1 MTQGLDELIEWL
13 VAEVAYYGDGKL
25 PLHRKYYDLH
35 IVKGNVRPELSWKV
49 DGATKKRTKTRRT
62 IPRAHQFKSTS
73 IAAHPRRNE
82 KLMLTLIIGCPIS
95 DLFAALRRFQKYG
108 NEDDGIDDPEE
119 KAAAL
124 AALNGPLD
132 ETDMKIGRLAW
143 KWMVETGDVSIGIDG
158 EWNHLT
164 FDEIMSVPEELA
176 ENPSNDPVKDSKGKQ
191 SVARPTADGMSKPS
205 KPTKLPKFRPCVFID
220 EETVWRTLTGHGPD
234 FKKIPNL
241 EWRLLIVIAATK
253 ERGILQGDLVRATGQ
268 DKRSVPKRTDF
279 LSLKGYIAK
288 RTHMV
293 RGTKTSKLWLTKFA
307 PTLPAPSNP
316 LGGLDMSAEALTKDM
331 EPVSWK
337 NQWVDNQNKDGKEE
351 IAYMAFGQTIMAVI
365 KAWGTVRIGDLKR
378 KLGIMGRKWQM
389 KVMSKFLRRF
399 DAQGNISYVAA
410 QIVGDS
416 FVFKDCVRFER
427 EPTPTDWSNLLATG
441 KKHSQYAELRDK
453 MPTKKL
459 PKKSVR
465 SKKKKGKGKGRP
477 LALSRSNA
485 PVLNPKNRAQP
496 SLMDTNWVQ
505 EKPLANTIIEFVL
518 TGAEEGYTAPEIS
531 EATVGSAFRRQ
542 IFAHMNSICA
552 PDAQPSH
559 LGEYQ
564 MSSQLKKFDQGKAH
578 VFVASGTRKPKTT
591 AQPHDAELIDP
602 ALEGNNL
609 SRATSDDFGFG
620 SVQASTFLDDGTS
633 DLTILGRM
641 EPGKPVKMKRP
652 PLRRKL
658 VDANVKENWAAA
670 LKTAGKADATTG
682 EQSNAA
688 YDGQV
693 TNDNSETAKSDAQNQ
708 TEGTGA
714 SAEATVTRPTRKRK
728 ASQRVSYLDG
738 YDGVTVGHQDAQNN
752 DDGTP
757 ARKRRTAQ
765 KLGYAELAEDLEE
778 SSDYDSDYEQ
788 DRTNPGV
795 YVSIPGSLNPDVH
808 KKGRPRKSIVLI
820 FRSDKI
826 KDPNYLP
833 GWTAYPRAPTPP
845 PLPAKLISRPRKKPT
860 QPIAAESGSSAPVPS
875 QFQSQ
880 QLEQAEDKQSESHNG
895 APVPESSL
903 VDKGTIRPQKLA
915 APIETEESP
924 LQPSATATP
933 NVFSSGEPSTVDTS
947 TATVEQ
953 ASKKASHAPK
963 RDVNSKRRR
972 TDGTNK
978 WICDKCGGEWKND
991 IGLKYHLEKA
1001 KVPCNPFYAEH
1012 PELMVKVKAVKTRR
1026 AIFASPEPEAARP
1039 GTSSSSTSASSLH
1052 TIGKASRTQT
1062 KKTGSMANSTPSAPK
1077 VTEFIDPTNPR
1088 PVLKQRSI
1096 LKSRHGVSGVVAP
1109 RGVQVSE
1116 AVAKETAAAKPTED
1130 SLGAATP
1137 TDSMVNVP
1145 NRALSP
1151 EDGDAEEELPYLKQI
1166 RAEQARSSRR
1176 ASSKPSA
1183 TPAEDHGKPPQTHP
1197 DMSEDNRSTAVLSG
1211 SQFIEAGA
1219 VDQGS
1224 SIAANPA
1231 STMFDPYPTG
1241 VLEPAAPRPMANMQP
1256 HTDESGQA
1264 TSLQQPQSSQAPQHA
1279 TRPASSVPPFKRPR
1293 GDHII
1298 HYKDCLPSEESA
1310 LRAIRLSA
1318 IIEYLVD
1325 VNGGVFQTERVLHWA
1340 ILKVYTTEF
1349 PGWPTPSLP
1358 GCSRAVGELVNQGR
1372 LRKDTMAV
1380 KTTRL
1385 WRMVTIIMRPSMNMN
1400 MKPVEDLRLVLKKVL
1415 PDMYI
1420 PPPFAP
1426 TESEK
1431 VLFREREKP
1440 VKPRTKGPGRRDH
1453 KLVEGI
1459 AQLTAPFYTEKG
1471 MAGIRANYRGSRAR
1485 LLSDDDEDEPPVKR
1499 RKSRNADPAS
1509 ENGAVEFHPKRRRRR
1524 RHIGE
1529 GGPSNR
1535 RGQISLVDD
1544 YVVLEPHKLSIDGSH
1559 AANPGISSLPASFF
1573 SNAAALE
1580 RNDVQAPTEVQFYAP
1595 NTHLEDDYIPSPEP
1609 EEEFQIDPRLLSES
1623 SGNEPT
1629 EECEKPTPPT
1639 INEASFL
1646 PSIVLHDVKGS
1657 KGTWPSVATK
1667 VFEKNISS
1675 FTMKGWMPTRIDILL
1690 DIMPKDM
1697 EQMAHKL
1704 TSHCKT
1710 EQWADPDYGD
1720 FCTSVDGCRSYE
1732 LSDQGQRNLSG
1743 SIAPHFLYINF
1754 SSKPEVSN
1762 MAPCELRWDDENEW
1776 TLETIPYEMLMDDD
1790 YVRRPKAHEII
1801 PLDPE
1806 YDGAGDVGRRFAT
1819 SRSKL
1824 QEIARPTRK
1833 YIRKADRDPKI
1844 RELKVS
1850 RELTPY
1856 PQQKSDY
1863 FRANGEDSLGVDW
1876 KVEDTRIA
1884 AYVAVSTLMGGIN
1897 KGMDWGLMM
1906 RIFPEAK
1913 LSNLRKFWSM
1923 IRKEREGFINSL
1935 CEKFQDEF
1943 LEAYQSGVLKPLDF
1957 NDPLAYGENWLEVVK
1972 WTLALVVKE
1981 SIELPPTRQQFDA
1994 ELELVSA
2001 ESGDFD
2007 WRDMYHHWQRSV
2019 FNKLQD
2025 ATSEP
2030 ASTTLV
2036 TDQQASDNDI
2046 IVARSWIRAL
2056 CCTDSQ
2062 RYTPYEIRDKFL
2074 RLVRNGGRT
2083 TTGVN
2088 ELLQSTILDLEHRR
2102 IAIKQKAQALS
2113 TGRPY
2118 KLNEHFARTLD
2129 RYSNED
2135 RFIVAAEFKLKLDKA
2150 FRKGETVEIP
2160 WRTEDGMIIAAFN
2173 LQAHGRVRLEP
2184 IKKLDIPFGFKPGF
2198 YESRKFPKSYYRF
2211 EIKVTPTPSY
2221 LFNDEIEILKSAT
2234 ALDNVPGEAED
2245 GKLPMW
2251 CDFFGQPHRNRWFK
2265 MLAGVMFVLS
2275 TRGAMTDQF
2284 ATQALKPCFEEFEV
2298 EVIRKW
2304 GLKEGLLREVNA
2316 PGGAV
2321 TVTEW
2326 WWLVA
2331 GIPMLEMAENN
2342 IQDVVFG
2349 TSAGFTAGAATGAGA
2364 GTATGEA
2371 ATTGRRSKDQYT
2383 QYPVGRSR
2391 RRGKYRM
2398 IH

>member
-1 MTQGLDELIEWL
+1 
-13 VAEVAYYGDGKL
+13 
-25 PLHRKYYDLH
+25 
-35 IVKGNVRPELSWKV
+35 
-49 DGATKKRTKTRRT
+49 
-62 IPRAHQFKSTS
+62 
-73 IAAHPRRNE
+73 
-82 KLMLTLIIGCPIS
+82 MLTLITGCPIS

-108 NEDDGIDDPEE
+108 NEDVGIEDTE
-119 KAAAL
+119 ARTAAL
-124 AALNGPLD
+124 AALYGPLD
-132 ETDMKIGRLAW
+132 EPDMKIGRLAW
-143 KWMVETGDVSIGIDG
+143 KWMVETGEVSIGMDG

-164 FDEIMSVPEELA
+164 FDEIMSISEEPA
-176 ENPSNDPVKDSKGKQ
+176 ENHCDGIVKDSKGKQ
-191 SVARPTADGMSKPS
+191 PAARSVADGMPKP
-205 KPTKLPKFRPCVFID
+205 KKLPKLRPCVFID
-220 EETVWRTLTGHGPD
+220 EETVWRTVTGHGPD
-234 FKKIPNL
+234 FKKVPNL

-293 RGTKTSKLWLTKFA
+293 RGTKTSKLWLTRFA

-316 LGGLDMSAEALTKDM
+316 LGGLDMSTEALTKDM
-331 EPVSWK
+331 EPVPWK
-337 NQWVDNQNKDGKEE
+337 NQWVDNPGRDGKEE
-351 IAYMAFGQTIMAVI
+351 IAYMAFGQTIMAII

-427 EPTPTDWSNLLATG
+427 TPTPTDWGNLLATG

-465 SKKKKGKGKGRP
+465 SKKKKGKGKGKGRP
-477 LALSRSNA
+477 PALSRSNA
-485 PVLNPKNRAQP
+485 PVLDAENRFQP
-496 SLMDTNWVQ
+496 SLMDTSWTQ
-505 EKPLANTIIEFVL
+505 EKPLANTIVDL
-518 TGAEEGYTAPEIS
+518 VSTGAEEGYTAPEIS
-531 EATVGSAFRRQ
+531 KATVGSAFRRQ
-542 IFAHMNSICA
+542 IFAHMNSTCA
-552 PDAQPSH
+552 PDVQPSH
-559 LGEYQ
+559 LREYR
-564 MSSQLKKFDQGKAH
+564 MSSQLKKIDQGKAR
-578 VFVASGTRKPKTT
+578 VFIASGTRKPRTT
-591 AQPHDAELIDP
+591 GQSHETDLVEP
-602 ALEGNNL
+602 ALGENNL
-609 SRATSDDFGFG
+609 NSVTIDDFDFG
-620 SVQASTFLDDGTS
+620 SVHPSTFLEEGTS
-633 DLTILGRM
+633 DLTILGSM
-641 EPGKPVKMKRP
+641 EPGKPVKTKRP
-652 PLRRKL
+652 PGRRKI
-658 VDANVKENWAAA
+658 VDTNTKESR
-670 LKTAGKADATTG
+670 TAILETTG
-682 EQSNAA
+682 NGET
-688 YDGQV
+688 V
-693 TNDNSETAKSDAQNQ
+693 TLTNEKSETAKSDAQNQ

-714 SAEATVTRPTRKRK
+714 SARAAVTRPTRKRK
-728 ASQRVSYLDG
+728 ASQRVPYLDG
-738 YDGVTVGHQDAQNN
+738 YDGVIIGQQNTQNN

-757 ARKRRTAQ
+757 TRKRRATQ
-765 KLGYAELAEDLEE
+765 KQGYTELAEALEE
-778 SSDYDSDYEQ
+778 SSDYESDYEQ

-795 YVSIPGSLNPDVH
+795 YVGIPGSLNPDVH

-826 KDPNYLP
+826 RDPNYLP
-833 GWTAYPRAPTPP
+833 GWAAYPRAPTPP
-845 PLPAKLISRPRKKPT
+845 PLPAKLISRPRKKHIK
-860 QPIAAESGSSAPVPS
+860 PIPPDPGSSGSSLP
-875 QFQSQ
+875 QSQ
-880 QLEQAEDKQSESHNG
+880 QLAQAEEKQSESRNG
-895 APVPESSL
+895 APVPENSL
-903 VDKGTIRPQKLA
+903 ANKSKVTTPY
-915 APIETEESP
+915 ETGELP
-924 LQPSATATP
+924 LQPPITDTSNA
-933 NVFSSGEPSTVDTS
+933 VSSGEPSIIDVSTDTVN
-947 TATVEQ
+947 Q
-953 ASKKASHAPK
+953 APK
-963 RDVNSKRRR
+963 RVSRAPRDANAKPRR
-972 TDGTNK
+972 TDRANK

-1012 PELMVKVKAVKTRR
+1012 PELMVKVKAVRTSR
-1026 AIFASPEPEAARP
+1026 AIFANPDPDTARP
-1039 GTSSSSTSASSLH
+1039 GTSSSSTSRSSLQS
-1052 TIGKASRTQT
+1052 IEKASRAQPKKPKSTTKTQL
-1062 KKTGSMANSTPSAPK
+1062 AVPK
-1077 VTEFIDPTNPR
+1077 VTESIDPTIPR
-1088 PVLKQRSI
+1088 PVLKPRSI
-1096 LKSRHGVSGVVAP
+1096 LKSRHGVSGVVVP
-1109 RGVQVSE
+1109 RGVQISE
-1116 AVAKETAAAKPTED
+1116 AVAKETAAAKPAEN
-1130 SLGAATP
+1130 SLGADTP
-1137 TDSMVNVP
+1137 PDCMVNVP
-1145 NRALSP
+1145 KRAPSS
-1151 EDGDAEEELPYLKQI
+1151 EEGDAEEELPYLKQI

-1176 ASSKPSA
+1176 PSSKTSA
-1183 TPAEDHGKPPQTHP
+1183 PQAEGHGTSPQTQP
-1197 DMSEDNRSTAVLSG
+1197 DVSEENRSTTFPSASQSMEDGALGPG
-1211 SQFIEAGA
+1211 SF
-1219 VDQGS
+1219 
-1224 SIAANPA
+1224 AADPSPTA
-1231 STMFDPYPTG
+1231 FDPYPTG

-1256 HTDESGQA
+1256 RTDESRQA
-1264 TSLQQPQSSQAPQHA
+1264 ASSKQYQSSHAPQHA
-1279 TRPASSVPPFKRPR
+1279 TQTVNGVPPFRRPR
-1293 GDHII
+1293 GDHIM

-1310 LRAIRLSA
+1310 LRAMRLA
-1318 IIEYLVD
+1318 EIIEYLVD

-1340 ILKVYTTEF
+1340 VLKVYTTEF

-1358 GCSRAVGELVNQGR
+1358 GCSRTVSDLVNQGR

-1385 WRMVTIIMRPSMNMN
+1385 WRMVTVIMRPHMNMN

-1426 TESEK
+1426 TESDK

-1459 AQLTAPFYTEKG
+1459 AQLNAPFYTELA
-1471 MAGIRANYRGSRAR
+1471 MTGIRASRGSRAR
-1485 LLSDDDEDEPPVKR
+1485 AWSDEDEDEPSAKR
-1499 RKSRNADPAS
+1499 RKSRNADPVS
-1509 ENGAVEFHPKRRRRR
+1509 ENGAVDFHPKRRRKR
-1524 RHIGE
+1524 RHTGE
-1529 GGPSNR
+1529 DGPSQRTELAN
-1535 RGQISLVDD
+1535 IVDD

-1559 AANPGISSLPASFF
+1559 AVNPGISSLPASFF
-1573 SNAAALE
+1573 SNAAALN
-1580 RNDVQAPTEVQFYAP
+1580 RNDDSGPTEIQFYAP
-1595 NTHLEDDYIPSPEP
+1595 NTHLEDDHIPSPEPEPEP
-1609 EEEFQIDPRLLSES
+1609 EEEFQIDPRLLSECP
-1623 SGNEPT
+1623 GNEPT
-1629 EECEKPTPPT
+1629 AEYEKPTPPT
-1639 INEASFL
+1639 IDDASFL
-1646 PSIVLHDVKGS
+1646 PSTVLHDVKGS
-1657 KGTWPSVATK
+1657 KGTWPSVSIK
-1667 VFEKNISS
+1667 IFEKNISS
-1675 FTMKGWMPTRIDILL
+1675 FTMQGWMPTQTDILL

-1697 EQMAHKL
+1697 EQMAFKL

-1720 FCTSVDGCRSYE
+1720 FCTSVDGCKSYE
-1732 LSDQGQRNLSG
+1732 LSDQGKRSLSG

-1754 SSKPEVSN
+1754 HAKPEVSN

-1776 TLETIPYEMLMDDD
+1776 TLETIPYEMLLDDD
-1790 YVRRPKAHEII
+1790 DVRRPKDPEIV
-1801 PLDPE
+1801 PLDPR
-1806 YDGAGDVGRRFAT
+1806 YDGLGGQDQRPAT
-1819 SRSKL
+1819 SRPKF
-1824 QEIARPTRK
+1824 QESAKPTRK
-1833 YIRKADRDPKI
+1833 YIKRADRDPKI
-1844 RELKVS
+1844 REHKVS

-1863 FRANGEDSLGVDW
+1863 FRAKGEDSLGVDW

-1957 NDPLAYGENWLEVVK
+1957 NDPLAYGENWLGVVK

-2001 ESGDFD
+2001 ETGDFD

-2030 ASTTLV
+2030 AATVLG
-2036 TDQQASDNDI
+2036 TDQQTPDNDV

-2056 CCTDSQ
+2056 CCTHSQ
-2062 RYTPYEIRDKFL
+2062 KYTPYEIRDKFL
-2074 RLVRNGGRT
+2074 RLVRDGGRT

-2135 RFIVAAEFKLKLDKA
+2135 RFIVAAEFKLKLDHA

-2160 WRTEDGMIIAAFN
+2160 WRTEDGMVIAAFN

-2184 IKKLDIPFGFKPGF
+2184 IKKLNIPFGFKPGF

-2211 EIKVTPTPSY
+2211 EIKVTPTSSY
-2221 LFNDEIEILKSAT
+2221 LYNDEIEILKSAT
-2234 ALDNVPGEAED
+2234 AVENVPGEAED

-2251 CDFFGQPHRNRWFK
+2251 CDFFGKPHRNRWFK

-2284 ATQALKPCFEEFEV
+2284 ATQALKPCYEDFEV

-2304 GLKEGLLREVNA
+2304 GLKEGLLREVSA

-2342 IQDVVFG
+2342 VQDVVFG
-2349 TSAGFTAGAATGAGA
+2349 TSAEVTAGEAAGDAV
-2364 GTATGEA
+2364 GTATPGEA
-2371 ATTGRRSKDQYT
+2371 ATAGRRSKDQYT
-2383 QYPVGRSR
+2383 QFPIGRSR